1 MWTDESTTPLSI
13 LEFSLVEV
21 DSWMKELIR
30 QVSTDVDFDNEDEQL
45 KGINSHMQIL
55 GSRLIN
61 LVRSCARSN

>member
-1 MWTDESTTPLSI
+1 M
-13 LEFSLVEV
+13 EV